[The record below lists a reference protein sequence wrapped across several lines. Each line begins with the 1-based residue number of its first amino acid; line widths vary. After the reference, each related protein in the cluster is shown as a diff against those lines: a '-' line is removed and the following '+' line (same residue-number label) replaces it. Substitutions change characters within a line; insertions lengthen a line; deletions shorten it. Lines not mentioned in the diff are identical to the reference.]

1 MLNRVVLVGRL
12 TKDPEIRYTQ
22 SNVPVVSF
30 TIAVNRQFANSAT
43 GEKDTDFIPIIVWR
57 KQAENVKNYT
67 HKGSLVAV
75 DGRIQTRTYDDN
87 NGVRK
92 YVTEVV
98 ADNVSFLEPK
108 GAQDDQMASEPQQ
121 SNQQNEEDDKYANV
135 VFSNNDLPF

>member
-22 SNVPVVSF
+22 SNTPIASF
-30 TIAVNRQFANSAT
+30 TIAVNRQFSNSAT
-43 GEKDTDFIPIIVWR
+43 GERDTDFIPVVVCR
-57 KQAENVKNYT
+57 KQAENVKSFV

-75 DGRIQTRTYDDN
+75 DGRIQTRTYDDQ

-108 GAQDDQMASEPQQ
+108 GSQDDQGTMETQLSQET
-121 SNQQNEEDDKYANV
+121 EEDDKYSNV

>member
-22 SNVPVVSF
+22 SNTPIASF
-30 TIAVNRQFANSAT
+30 TIAVNRQFSNSAT
-43 GEKDTDFIPIIVWR
+43 GERDTDFIPVVVWR
-57 KQAENVKNYT
+57 KQAENVKNFV

-75 DGRIQTRTYDDN
+75 DGRIQTRNYDDQ

-108 GAQDDQMASEPQQ
+108 GTQDDQGAMESQPSQET
-121 SNQQNEEDDKYANV
+121 EEDDKYSNV

>member
-1 MLNRVVLVGRL
+1 M
-12 TKDPEIRYTQ
+12 PPIA
-22 SNVPVVSF
+22 SF
-30 TIAVNRQFANSAT
+30 TIAVNRQFSNSAT
-43 GEKDTDFIPIIVWR
+43 GERDTDFIPVVVWR
-57 KQAENVKNYT
+57 KQAENVKSFV

-75 DGRIQTRTYDDN
+75 DGRIQTRTYDDQ

-108 GAQDDQMASEPQQ
+108 GSQDDQGTMETQLSQET
-121 SNQQNEEDDKYANV
+121 EEDDKYSNV

>member
-22 SNVPVVSF
+22 SNTPIASF
-30 TIAVNRQFANSAT
+30 TIAVNRQFSNSAT
-43 GEKDTDFIPIIVWR
+43 GERDTDFIPVVVWR
-57 KQAENVKNYT
+57 KQAENVKNFV

-75 DGRIQTRTYDDN
+75 DGRIQTRTYDDQ

-108 GAQDDQMASEPQQ
+108 GSQDDQGTMETQLSQET
-121 SNQQNEEDDKYANV
+121 EEDDKYSNV

>member
-1 MLNRVVLVGRL
+1 MLNRVILVGRL
-12 TKDPEIRYTQ
+12 TKDPETRYTQ
-22 SNVPVVSF
+22 TNVAVATF
-30 TIAVNRQFANSAT
+30 TIAVNRQFSNSAT
-43 GEKDTDFIPIIVWR
+43 GERDTDFIPVVVWR
-57 KQAENVKNYT
+57 KQAENVKNFV

-75 DGRIQTRTYDDN
+75 EGRIQTRTYDDQ

-108 GAQDDQMASEPQQ
+108 GAQDGQGPMDAQQ
-121 SNQQNEEDDKYANV
+121 SSQESEEDDKYSNV

>member
-22 SNVPVVSF
+22 SNTPIASF
-30 TIAVNRQFANSAT
+30 TIAVNRQFSNSAT
-43 GEKDTDFIPIIVWR
+43 GERDTDFIPVVVWR
-57 KQAENVKNYT
+57 KQAENVKSFV

-75 DGRIQTRTYDDN
+75 DGRIQTRTYDDQ

-108 GAQDDQMASEPQQ
+108 GSQDDQGTTETQLSQET
-121 SNQQNEEDDKYANV
+121 EEDDKYSNV

>member
-22 SNVPVVSF
+22 SNTPIASF
-30 TIAVNRQFANSAT
+30 TIAVNRQFSNSAT
-43 GEKDTDFIPIIVWR
+43 GERDTDFIPVVVWR
-57 KQAENVKNYT
+57 KQAENVKNFV

-75 DGRIQTRTYDDN
+75 DGRIQTRNYDDQ

-108 GAQDDQMASEPQQ
+108 GSQDDQGTMEAQPSQET
-121 SNQQNEEDDKYANV
+121 EEDDKYSNV